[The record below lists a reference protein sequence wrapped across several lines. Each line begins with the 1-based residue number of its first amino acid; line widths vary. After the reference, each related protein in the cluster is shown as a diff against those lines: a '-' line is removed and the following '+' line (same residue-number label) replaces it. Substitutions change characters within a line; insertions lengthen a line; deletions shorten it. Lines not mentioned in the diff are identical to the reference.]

1 VALVANILR
10 KTSVL
15 ATKEQHISVLEF
27 KIAEAKAFST
37 AATDNPA
44 CGGQHLFHGLEAL
57 VCRQLDM
64 GPIIKPCSTKAP
76 VIDLKTQRFDQR

>member
-1 VALVANILR
+1 VALIANILW

-15 ATKEQHISVLEF
+15 ATKEQHISMLEF

-37 AATDNPA
+37 AATNDSA
-44 CGGQHLFHGLEAL
+44 CREQHLFHGLEAL

-64 GPIIKPCSTKAP
+64 WPIVKPCSTKAA
-76 VIDLKTQRFDQR
+76 VIDLKSQRFDQR

>member
-44 CGGQHLFHGLEAL
+44 CGGQNQFHGLEAL

-64 GPIIKPCSTKAP
+64 GPIIKPCSTKAA

>member
-1 VALVANILR
+1 LVANLLR
-10 KTSVL
+10 KTGVL
-15 ATKEQHISVLEF
+15 ATKEKYISVLEF
-27 KIAEAKAFST
+27 KIAKAKAFST

-64 GPIIKPCSTKAP
+64 GPIIKPCSTKAA